1 RQYVYKI
8 IFFSNMVA
16 KRRQKDVSRMEEQK
30 RFTLRLDL
38 NLFERIKKQAEI
50 NKRSIAKEI
59 EHMLEQQFK
68 QNEDNT
74 G

>member
-1 RQYVYKI
+1 
-8 IFFSNMVA
+8 
-16 KRRQKDVSRMEEQK
+16 MEEQK

-59 EHMLEQQFK
+59 EHMLKQQFK

>member
-1 RQYVYKI
+1 
-8 IFFSNMVA
+8 
-16 KRRQKDVSRMEEQK
+16 MEEQK

-38 NLFERIKKQAEI
+38 DLFERIKKQAEI

-68 QNEDNT
+68 QNGDNT